1 MGQRFVLVLKSLSV
15 ILLFLIAF
23 EVKGNVDLSEKETIR
38 IGLLT
43 TRDPNFFID
52 TFGPTIADLRRKF
65 RNTRFVTQELS
76 LDSLISE
83 IKQNQLDFVI
93 VPSGVY
99 AFLERTYGAKLV
111 ASRARKEAQDCNYS
125 AGAAIIARKKI
136 RKFLL

>member
-43 TRDPNFFID
+43 TQDPNFFID

-111 ASRARKEAQDCNYS
+111 ASRARKEAE
-125 AGAAIIARKKI
+125 
-136 RKFLL
+136 